1 MPDVLGRSNIR
12 ITEGLVH
19 MFNGL
24 GEILAATVQRKYD
37 FHNKLLDF
45 FSNCQQTEKKIM

>member
-24 GEILAATVQRKYD
+24 GGILAATVERKFD
-37 FHNKLLDF
+37 FHIKFLKSIFISDL
-45 FSNCQQTEKKIM
+45 